1 MRSPSH
7 CSGGQSCTS
16 FFLFVTLS
24 GELPLAFE
32 PSYVASTRASWKDA
46 DVPRFVELVRCFI
59 DQCDEEQIRVGG
71 KQCKRSFPF
80 PHCRFLILVPSMH
93 ARSSPKA
100 LQ

>member
-1 MRSPSH
+1 
-7 CSGGQSCTS
+7 
-16 FFLFVTLS
+16 
-24 GELPLAFE
+24 
-32 PSYVASTRASWKDA
+32 
-46 DVPRFVELVRCFI
+46 
-59 DQCDEEQIRVGG
+59 VGG